1 MKITSLILSSQES
14 FMKVEVLT
22 KKDTI
27 YAKYYSYIISV
38 IYNILISVTK
48 TNHYMTFMVE
58 V

>member
-1 MKITSLILSSQES
+1 
-14 FMKVEVLT
+14 MKVEVLT

-58 V
+58 VWYVFLDIHLYKE